1 MHLTERALALAVV
14 AALVA
19 FAGLWLPSTGLQ
31 RLAGGL
37 LVLLFAGLAIEARGR
52 RARAP
57 VVHVPALRGALG
69 RRLEVPIEWRNP
81 GARPL
86 AFEFVALPPAGF
98 DGEAGIRSTTLPPGG
113 VHVDAEVWLP
123 KRLGRAPFPPLRHRT
138 LGPLG
143 LAWWT
148 GELRVDTDVVVGP
161 DLRAL
166 DRRHRRGATGGRAT
180 RVLAAAGGEIVQ
192 LRDYRPGDAE
202 RAIDWKATA
211 RRDRLVTREFAEDQ
225 HVEILL
231 LIDAGARSALE
242 VDGMAR
248 LAHYAN
254 AAARL
259 AERAALHD
267 DRVGMLAC
275 ADRVLLRLS
284 PARGRHAYAR
294 LRTALEQL
302 ASAPAEFDPVAAAL
316 EARALVRARSLVCIL
331 TDVDEPSS
339 GGPVARAVRLLR
351 TRHQPIVAGV
361 TSAEI
366 ARLHD
371 VAPVTRWDAYLG
383 LAADEYA
390 TSLQRSAAR
399 LRLAGVPVVLARPD
413 GFERAVLEAYDALRA
428 RRRV

>member
-1 MHLTERALALAVV
+1 MHLTERALAIAVA

-19 FAGLWLPSTGLQ
+19 FAGLWLASAGLL
-31 RLAGGL
+31 RLAGVL
-37 LVLLFAGLAIEARGR
+37 LVLLLAGLAYEARGR
-52 RARAP
+52 RGRAP
-57 VVHVPALRGALG
+57 VPVVATLRGALG

-81 GARPL
+81 GARAL
-86 AFEFVALPPAGF
+86 AFEFVVAPPAGF
-98 DGEAGIRSTTLPPGG
+98 DGEAGVRSVALAPGG
-113 VHVDAEVWLP
+113 TAVQSASWLP
-123 KRLGRAPFPPLRHRT
+123 QRLGRTPFPVLRQRT

-148 GELRVDTDVVVGP
+148 GDLRVTAELVVGP

-166 DRRHRRGATGGRAT
+166 DRRHRRGATGGSAS

-192 LRDYRPGDAE
+192 LRDYRPGDSE

-231 LIDAGARSALE
+231 LVDAGARSALE
-242 VDGMAR
+242 VDGMSR

-254 AAARL
+254 VAARL

-267 DRVGMLAC
+267 DRVGVLAC
-275 ADRVLLRLS
+275 ADRVLARLA
-284 PARGRHAYAR
+284 PARGSHAYAR

-302 ASAPAEFDPVAAAL
+302 APVSAEFDPVAAAL
-316 EARALVRARSLVCIL
+316 EARALVRARSLVCVL
-331 TDVDEPSS
+331 TDVDEPAS
-339 GGPVARAVRLLR
+339 GGPLARAVRLLR
-351 TRHQPIVAGV
+351 SRHQPIVAGV
-361 TSAEI
+361 TSAAV
-366 ARLHD
+366 ARLHS
-371 VAPVTRWDAYLG
+371 VVPVTRWDAYLG
-383 LAADEYA
+383 LAADEYLA
-390 TSLQRSAAR
+390 SLRRSAAR

-413 GFERAVLEAYDALRA
+413 GFERAVLATYDALRA